1 LKLPN
6 AKNGEQRGERCAQS
20 EQSASHGVSSLNEEH
35 RETAML
41 MPRTRRVND
50 AGINPFSILDILS
63 GNRLYFSTA
72 PRHSYLPV
80 MNPLD

>member
-1 LKLPN
+1 
-6 AKNGEQRGERCAQS
+6 
-20 EQSASHGVSSLNEEH
+20 
-35 RETAML
+35 ML